1 MLKINTLVV
10 LQVRRARHNGFLS
23 PRYFV
28 ARKVGDMVT
37 IGLIGRAHSETI
49 HAVLTTDGLRRL
61 EEAIHLVRTM
71 GRDVQIGIVPRREED
86 ARRVPRR
93 RPRR

>member
-10 LQVRRARHNGFLS
+10 LQVRQAKRNGFLS
-23 PRYFV
+23 PRYLV

-49 HAVLTTDGLRRL
+49 HAVLTLDGVKRL
-61 EEAIHLVRTM
+61 EDALHMVRTV
-71 GRDVQIGIVPRREED
+71 GRDIQIGIVPRREEH
-86 ARRVPRR
+86 ARRVSRR
-93 RPRR
+93 RS